1 MNNKFTVEEVN
12 LSCIFQCKSR
22 TKVISDIKKAI
33 KYLDDDEMVELSN
46 RVVAKLD
53 DMTDKEFAEM
63 EFIVT
68 EQKWFCWQSM
78 DMNVFCQHKAY

>member
-1 MNNKFTVEEVN
+1 MNNNFIVEEIN
-12 LSCIFQCKSR
+12 LIFIFESRSR

-53 DMTDKEFAEM
+53 DMTDEKFAEM
-63 EFIVT
+63 EFVAS
-68 EQKWFCWQSM
+68 E
-78 DMNVFCQHKAY
+78 

>member
-1 MNNKFTVEEVN
+1 MNNNFTVEEIN
-12 LSCIFQCKSR
+12 LIFIFESRSR

-53 DMTDKEFAEM
+53 DMTDEKFAEM
-63 EFIVT
+63 EFVAS
-68 EQKWFCWQSM
+68 E
-78 DMNVFCQHKAY
+78 

>member
-12 LSCIFQCKSR
+12 LICVFEFRSR

-46 RVVAKLD
+46 RVVAKLNN
-53 DMTDKEFAEM
+53 MTDKEFAVM
-63 EFIVT
+63 EFVVT
-68 EQKWFCWQSM
+68 E
-78 DMNVFCQHKAY
+78 

>member
-1 MNNKFTVEEVN
+1 LTW
-12 LSCIFQCKSR
+12 L
-22 TKVISDIKKAI
+22 KVKEAARLLDLTDSAIKKAI

-68 EQKWFCWQSM
+68 E
-78 DMNVFCQHKAY
+78 

>member
-1 MNNKFTVEEVN
+1 
-12 LSCIFQCKSR
+12 
-22 TKVISDIKKAI
+22 
-33 KYLDDDEMVELSN
+33 MVELSN

-68 EQKWFCWQSM
+68 E
-78 DMNVFCQHKAY
+78 